1 MANLV
6 IRGMPQ
12 GISETTAAVCRSRLL
27 RDVGDMLT
35 ETGLKDVEITVTTSP
50 NSNSSPKQVG
60 NNRSDSN
67 EEGKEFSVEKLA
79 EKYESDQ
86 PLYKFDQLV
95 VGDDLREDL
104 LSAIDLIRVEPKVF
118 DEWGLRI
125 IEPFPRTALNF
136 HGAPGTGKTLAAHA
150 IANKLDKKILLA
162 SYAAIESPLLGV
174 GTKNLE
180 AVFYAASRDNAVLFL
195 DEADSLLSK
204 RITSVSQGSE
214 RAANAMCSQLLI
226 CLEKFHGVVI
236 FATNLVENYDRAFET
251 RVRHIQFPM
260 PNTEA
265 RAVIWRKHLP
275 GKLPLAANVSI
286 ENLAE
291 IEDVCGRDIKNAVI
305 DAAIRTARNNK
316 ECVEMQELVEAV
328 NRIKSARISVS
339 GNSRKL
345 TPEEEAKVKEKL
357 KEALSKQENAS
368 NQENNGSSEKS

>member
-50 NSNSSPKQVG
+50 NSNSSPKQAG

-86 PLYKFDQLV
+86 SLYKFDQLV
-95 VGDDLREDL
+95 VSDDLREEL
-104 LSAIDLIRVEPKVF
+104 LSAIELIQVEPKVF

-150 IANKLDKKILLA
+150 IANKLGKKILLA

-236 FATNLVENYDRAFET
+236 FATNLVENYDKAFET

-286 ENLAE
+286 EKLAE

-305 DAAIRTARNNK
+305 DAAIRTARYNK
-316 ECVEMQELVEAV
+316 ECVEMQELIEAI
-328 NRIKSARISVS
+328 NRIKSARISASV
-339 GNSRKL
+339 NSRKL

-368 NQENNGSSEKS
+368 NPENNGSSE

>member
-1 MANLV
+1 
-6 IRGMPQ
+6 
-12 GISETTAAVCRSRLL
+12 
-27 RDVGDMLT
+27 
-35 ETGLKDVEITVTTSP
+35 
-50 NSNSSPKQVG
+50 
-60 NNRSDSN
+60 
-67 EEGKEFSVEKLA
+67 
-79 EKYESDQ
+79 
-86 PLYKFDQLV
+86 
-95 VGDDLREDL
+95 
-104 LSAIDLIRVEPKVF
+104 
-118 DEWGLRI
+118 
-125 IEPFPRTALNF
+125 
-136 HGAPGTGKTLAAHA
+136 
-150 IANKLDKKILLA
+150 
-162 SYAAIESPLLGV
+162 
-174 GTKNLE
+174 
-180 AVFYAASRDNAVLFL
+180 
-195 DEADSLLSK
+195 
-204 RITSVSQGSE
+204 
-214 RAANAMCSQLLI
+214 MCSQLLI

-286 ENLAE
+286 EKLAE

-316 ECVEMQELVEAV
+316 DCVEMQELVEAV